1 MTVTVKRMLLA
12 SVGAFALL
20 GLTAAPAQAKK
31 KKKPT
36 PAATVQKSADGNK
49 IPPVGDKRTNEGAQ
63 GRMNATEDAA
73 QQADSPQ
80 FDHRP

>member
-1 MTVTVKRMLLA
+1 MKRALLA
-12 SVGAFALL
+12 SVGIFALV
-20 GLTAAPAQAKK
+20 GLMAGPAQAKK
-31 KKKPT
+31 KKKPA
-36 PAATVQKSADGNK
+36 PAADVKKSTDGNHM
-49 IPPVGDKRTNEGAQ
+49 PPVGDKRTNEGAQ

>member
-1 MTVTVKRMLLA
+1 MKRAVLA
-12 SVGAFALL
+12 SVALFSLFAM
-20 GLTAAPAQAKK
+20 TAPAHAKK
-31 KKKPT
+31 KKKSSM
-36 PAATVQKSADGNK
+36 PAVATQKSTDGNK
-49 IPPVGDKRTNEGAQ
+49 MPPVGDKRTNEGAQ

>member
-1 MTVTVKRMLLA
+1 MKRLLLA
-12 SVGAFALL
+12 SVGIFAVI

-31 KKKPT
+31 KKKPA
-36 PAATVQKSADGNK
+36 PVANVKQSYDANH
-49 IPPVGDKRTNEGAQ
+49 IPPPGDKRTNEGAQ
-63 GRMNATEDAA
+63 GRINATEDAA

>member
-1 MTVTVKRMLLA
+1 MT
-12 SVGAFALL
+12 
-20 GLTAAPAQAKK
+20 APAHAKK
-31 KKKPT
+31 KKKSSM
-36 PAATVQKSADGNK
+36 PAVATQKSKDGNK
-49 IPPVGDKRTNEGAQ
+49 MPPVGDKRTNEGAQ